1 MVTLLTEIPEYCFPH
16 ELRTLRLSS
25 TEDCEIKITCNG
37 QEVLFTLTPDAD
49 GNITIDEFDGLLR
62 DLADHVPQRCTIEWN
77 EEASIS
83 FLLLP
88 CSICLSNKAAVV
100 CKNSFLTLQTGEKHT
115 YLGAQEYICFFDNSE
130 SRPFFALSLLWVN
143 KRSGKTKSQ
152 FFLETAG
159 LSVTDKGNG
168 YFFLAFSTSQFDPP
182 SEGYIL
188 HTITATAGKERTQVF
203 RVMPAIDADPVTLV
217 FRNCFGQ
224 IESFVFNRRLAAAR
238 HSPSELG
245 LCARLAQTFHFFGNT
260 TEELKPT
267 RSSASFQGTTRNYLV
282 ESVPE
287 YTSVTAPLRPVDIA
301 PFEDLCSSTLV
312 YLSADEGEEIC
323 ITDNELSLSNNRY
336 EPQRGSIKWRYATN
350 SRRFVLSTPKR
361 TFDSTFD
368 TSFS

>member
-1 MVTLLTEIPEYCFPH
+1 MVTLLNEIPEYCFQH
-16 ELRTLRLSS
+16 ELRTLRFSA
-25 TEDCEIKITCNG
+25 TEDCEIKISCNG

-49 GNITIDEFDGLLR
+49 GNVTIDEFDGLLR

-152 FFLETAG
+152 FYLETAG

-168 YFFLAFSTSQFDPP
+168 YFVLAFSTSQFEPP

-224 IESFVFNRRLAAAR
+224 IES
-238 HSPSELG
+238 
-245 LCARLAQTFHFFGNT
+245 FHFFGNT

-336 EPQRGSIKWRYATN
+336 EPQRGSVKWRYATN
-350 SRRFVLSTPKR
+350 SRHFVLSTPKR

-368 TSFS
+368 TTFS

>member
-1 MVTLLTEIPEYCFPH
+1 MVTLLNEIPEYCFPH
-16 ELRTLRLSS
+16 ELRTLRFSA
-25 TEDCEIKITCNG
+25 TEDCEIKISCNG
-37 QEVLFTLTPDAD
+37 QEVLFTLTPDAE
-49 GNITIDEFDGLLR
+49 GIVSLDEFDGLLR
-62 DLADHVPQRCTIEWN
+62 DLADNNPQQCTIEWN
-77 EEASIS
+77 EGASIS

-100 CKNSFLTLQTGEKHT
+100 CKKSFLTLQTGEKHT

-152 FFLETAG
+152 FYLETAG

-168 YFFLAFSTSQFDPP
+168 YFVLAFSTSQFEPP

-224 IESFVFNRRLAAAR
+224 IES
-238 HSPSELG
+238 
-245 LCARLAQTFHFFGNT
+245 FHFFGNT

-323 ITDNELSLSNNRY
+323 ITDNESSLSNNRY
-336 EPQRGSIKWRYATN
+336 EPQRGSVKWRYATN
-350 SRRFVLSTPKR
+350 SRHFVLSTPKR

-368 TSFS
+368 TTFS

>member
-1 MVTLLTEIPEYCFPH
+1 MVTLLNEIPEYCFPH
-16 ELRTLRLSS
+16 ELRTLRFSA
-25 TEDCEIKITCNG
+25 TEDCEIKISCNG

-49 GNITIDEFDGLLR
+49 GNVTIDEFDGLLR

-168 YFFLAFSTSQFDPP
+168 YFVLAFSTSQFEPP

-224 IESFVFNRRLAAAR
+224 IES
-238 HSPSELG
+238 
-245 LCARLAQTFHFFGNT
+245 FHFFGNT

-323 ITDNELSLSNNRY
+323 ITDNEFSVSNNRY
-336 EPQRGSIKWRYATN
+336 EPQRGSVKWRYATN
-350 SRRFVLSTPKR
+350 SRHFVLSTPKR

-368 TSFS
+368 TTFS

>member
-16 ELRTLRLSS
+16 ELRTLRFSA
-25 TEDCEIKITCNG
+25 TEDCEIKISCNG

-49 GNITIDEFDGLLR
+49 GNVTIDEFDGLLR

-168 YFFLAFSTSQFDPP
+168 YFVLAFSTSQFEPP

-224 IESFVFNRRLAAAR
+224 IESF
-238 HSPSELG
+238 
-245 LCARLAQTFHFFGNT
+245 HFFGNT

-282 ESVPE
+282 ESAPE

-312 YLSADEGEEIC
+312 YLSADNGDEVC
-323 ITDNELSLSNNRY
+323 ITDNEFSVSNNRY
-336 EPQRGSIKWRYATN
+336 EPQRGSVKWRYATN
-350 SRRFVLSTPKR
+350 SRHFVLSTPKR

-368 TSFS
+368 TTFS

>member
-1 MVTLLTEIPEYCFPH
+1 MVKLLTEIPEYCFPH

-49 GNITIDEFDGLLR
+49 GNVTIDEFDGLLR

-168 YFFLAFSTSQFDPP
+168 YFVLAFSTSQFEPP

-217 FRNCFGQ
+217 YRNCFGQ
-224 IESFVFNRRLAAAR
+224 MESL
-238 HSPSELG
+238 
-245 LCARLAQTFHFFGNT
+245 HFFGIT

-287 YTSVTAPLRPVDIA
+287 YTSITGTLRGGDIA
-301 PFEDLCSSTLV
+301 PFEDLCSSTQV
-312 YLSADEGEEIC
+312 FLSAADGDEVC
-323 ITDNELSLSNNRY
+323 ITDNELSISNNRY
-336 EPQRGSIKWRYATN
+336 EPQKGSVKWRFARDG
-350 SRRFVLSTPKR
+350 RRFTLSTPKR
-361 TFDSTFD
+361 TFDNTFD
-368 TSFS
+368 ASFF

>member
-1 MVTLLTEIPEYCFPH
+1 MVTLLNEIPEYCFPH
-16 ELRTLRLSS
+16 ELRTLRFSA
-25 TEDCEIKITCNG
+25 TEDCEIKISCNG

-49 GNITIDEFDGLLR
+49 GNVTIDEFDGLLR

-115 YLGAQEYICFFDNSE
+115 YLGAQEYICFFDTSE

-152 FFLETAG
+152 FYLETAG

-168 YFFLAFSTSQFDPP
+168 YFVLAFSTSQFEPP

-224 IESFVFNRRLAAAR
+224 IES
-238 HSPSELG
+238 
-245 LCARLAQTFHFFGNT
+245 FHFFGNT

-336 EPQRGSIKWRYATN
+336 EPQRGSVKWRYATN
-350 SRRFVLSTPKR
+350 SRHFVLSTPKR
-361 TFDSTFD
+361 TFDSSFDATFI
-368 TSFS
+368 

>member
-1 MVTLLTEIPEYCFPH
+1 MVTLLNEIPEYCFPH
-16 ELRTLRLSS
+16 ELRTLRFSA
-25 TEDCEIKITCNG
+25 TEDCEIQISCNG

-49 GNITIDEFDGLLR
+49 GNVTIDEFDGLLR

-152 FFLETAG
+152 FYLETAG

-168 YFFLAFSTSQFDPP
+168 YFVLAFSTSQFEPP

-224 IESFVFNRRLAAAR
+224 IES
-238 HSPSELG
+238 
-245 LCARLAQTFHFFGNT
+245 FHFFGNT

-336 EPQRGSIKWRYATN
+336 EPQRGSVKWRYATN
-350 SRRFVLSTPKR
+350 SRHFVLSTPKR

-368 TSFS
+368 TTFS

>member
-1 MVTLLTEIPEYCFPH
+1 MVKLLTEIPEYCFPH

-25 TEDCEIKITCNG
+25 AEDCEIKITCNG

-49 GNITIDEFDGLLR
+49 GNVTIDEFDGLLR

-77 EEASIS
+77 EGASIS

-88 CSICLSNKAAVV
+88 CSICLSNKATVV

-168 YFFLAFSTSQFDPP
+168 YFVLAFSTSQFEPP

-224 IESFVFNRRLAAAR
+224 IESF
-238 HSPSELG
+238 
-245 LCARLAQTFHFFGNT
+245 HFFGNT

-287 YTSVTAPLRPVDIA
+287 YTSVTAPLRPVDVA

-361 TFDSTFD
+361 TFDSSFDATF
-368 TSFS
+368 F

>member
-1 MVTLLTEIPEYCFPH
+1 MVTLLNEIPEYCFPH
-16 ELRTLRLSS
+16 ELRTLRFSA
-25 TEDCEIKITCNG
+25 TEDCEIKISCNG

-49 GNITIDEFDGLLR
+49 GNVTIDEFDGLLR

-152 FFLETAG
+152 FYLETAG

-168 YFFLAFSTSQFDPP
+168 YFVLAFSTSQFEPP

-224 IESFVFNRRLAAAR
+224 IES
-238 HSPSELG
+238 
-245 LCARLAQTFHFFGNT
+245 FHFFGNT

-312 YLSADEGEEIC
+312 YLSADEGDEVC
-323 ITDNELSLSNNRY
+323 ITDNELSISNNRY
-336 EPQRGSIKWRYATN
+336 EPQKGSVKWRFARDG
-350 SRRFVLSTPKR
+350 RRFTLSTPKR
-361 TFDSTFD
+361 TFDNTFD
-368 TSFS
+368 ASFF

>member
-1 MVTLLTEIPEYCFPH
+1 M
-16 ELRTLRLSS
+16 RTLRLSS

-49 GNITIDEFDGLLR
+49 GNVTIDEFDGLLR

-168 YFFLAFSTSQFDPP
+168 YFVLAFSTSQFEPP

-217 FRNCFGQ
+217 YRNCFGQ
-224 IESFVFNRRLAAAR
+224 MESL
-238 HSPSELG
+238 
-245 LCARLAQTFHFFGNT
+245 HFFGIT

-287 YTSVTAPLRPVDIA
+287 YTSITGTLRGGDIA
-301 PFEDLCSSTLV
+301 PFEDLCSSTQV
-312 YLSADEGEEIC
+312 FLSAADGDEVC
-323 ITDNELSLSNNRY
+323 ITDNELSISNNRY
-336 EPQRGSIKWRYATN
+336 EPQKGSVKWRFARDG
-350 SRRFVLSTPKR
+350 RRFTLSTPKR
-361 TFDSTFD
+361 TFDNTFD
-368 TSFS
+368 ASFF

>member
-25 TEDCEIKITCNG
+25 TEDCEIKISCNG

-49 GNITIDEFDGLLR
+49 GNVTIYEFDGFLR

-77 EEASIS
+77 EEESIS

-100 CKNSFLTLQTGEKHT
+100 CKNNFLTLQTGEKHT

-152 FFLETAG
+152 FYLETAG

-168 YFFLAFSTSQFDPP
+168 YFVLAFSTSQFEPP

-188 HTITATAGKERTQVF
+188 HTITATAGKERKQVF
-203 RVMPAIDADPVTLV
+203 RIMPAVDADPVTLV

-224 IESFVFNRRLAAAR
+224 IESFHF
-238 HSPSELG
+238 LG
-245 LCARLAQTFHFFGNT
+245 IT

-312 YLSADEGEEIC
+312 YLSTDDGDEIC

-336 EPQRGSIKWRYATN
+336 EPQRGSVKWRYATN

-368 TSFS
+368 TTFS

>member
-25 TEDCEIKITCNG
+25 TEDCEIKISCNG

-49 GNITIDEFDGLLR
+49 GNVTIDEFDGLLR

-77 EEASIS
+77 EESSIS

-88 CSICLSNKAAVV
+88 CSICLSNKAAVI
-100 CKNSFLTLQTGEKHT
+100 CKKSFLTLQTGEKHT

-168 YFFLAFSTSQFDPP
+168 YFVLAFSASQFEPP

-224 IESFVFNRRLAAAR
+224 IES
-238 HSPSELG
+238 
-245 LCARLAQTFHFFGNT
+245 FHFFGNT

-323 ITDNELSLSNNRY
+323 ITDNEFSVSNNRY
-336 EPQRGSIKWRYATN
+336 EPQRGSIKWRFATN
-350 SRRFVLSTPKR
+350 SRRFVDSTPKR

-368 TSFS
+368 TTFS